1 MRPDT
6 HPDKRPGKQPV
17 EEEVAAVQ
25 PAVAQRRLVAQ
36 RLVAAVR
43 PRGRRA
49 LRRFV
54 YCLRRLWE
62 LRNSCKTCFPADMPF
77 HTSDKTWGSPALRN
91 PGDAKESSI

>member
-6 HPDKRPGKQPV
+6 HPDKRPDKQPV
-17 EEEVAAVQ
+17 EEEV
-25 PAVAQRRLVAQ
+25 AVAQRRLVAQ

-43 PRGRRA
+43 PRRRRA
-49 LRRFV
+49 LRRFAN
-54 YCLRRLWE
+54 CLRRLWE

>member
-6 HPDKRPGKQPV
+6 HPDKRPDKQPV
-17 EEEVAAVQ
+17 EEEV
-25 PAVAQRRLVAQ
+25 AVAQRRLVAQ

-62 LRNSCKTCFPADMPF
+62 LRNSCKTCFPANMPF